1 MQIFSLATSSHLIGD
16 PSALVFQIEILF
28 GGKSPSHNSRTRRRA
43 GWRCESVEDSRSAD
57 CDFGASGDIVLVE
70 LSGMAVSSVE
80 HMKDSSDRTKVVVR
94 HLPPSISQSV
104 LMEQIDGRFA
114 GRYDWVFFRPGKNR

>member
-1 MQIFSLATSSHLIGD
+1 
-16 PSALVFQIEILF
+16 
-28 GGKSPSHNSRTRRRA
+28 
-43 GWRCESVEDSRSAD
+43 WRCESVEDSRSAD